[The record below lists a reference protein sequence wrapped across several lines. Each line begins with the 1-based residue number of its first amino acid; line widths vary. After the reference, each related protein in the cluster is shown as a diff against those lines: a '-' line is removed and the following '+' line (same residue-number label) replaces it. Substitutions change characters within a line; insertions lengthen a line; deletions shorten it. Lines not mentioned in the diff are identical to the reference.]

1 MKAILYLLALA
12 VLQSSFLLSYAF
24 YEDHSHPQREEERIS
39 SAELT
44 SLSPA
49 DMTADLSSLS
59 GKLIYS

>member
-24 YEDHSHPQREEERIS
+24 YEDYPQREEERIS

-49 DMTADLSSLS
+49 DMTAGLSSLS